1 MKKAV
6 SSNSARPSVISDD
19 RTSTGLAAL
28 YARHYNAI
36 LGSTGVALALVLW
49 EWAGTSGAVNPLFI
63 SAPSRIVRAFIELS
77 ANGELLRD
85 VIVSGKEFI
94 YGFFLAIIVGVPLGI
109 LMGWYRPVK
118 AIFDP
123 FVSIFNAT
131 PRVALLPLIIIWLGI
146 GINSKIALVFSG
158 ALIAI
163 LLSTI
168 AGVENL
174 DASLIRAARSFGA
187 SDFQIFRTIALPG
200 TVPFL
205 ITGMRLGLGHALV
218 GVVVGELYAAT
229 AGIGFLIAVAG
240 NTFQTDKVFVG
251 VVIVAFAGLVFTGI
265 FNRVE
270 AHFQSWKP
278 KNN

>member
-1 MKKAV
+1 M
-6 SSNSARPSVISDD
+6 ISDD
-19 RTSTGLAAL
+19 RTSTGPAAF
-28 YARHYNAI
+28 YARHYNLI
-36 LGSTGVALALVLW
+36 LGSTGVVLALILW
-49 EWAGTSGAVNPLFI
+49 QWAGTSGAVNPMFI
-63 SAPSRIVRAFIELS
+63 SSPSRIVRAFIALS
-77 ANGELLRD
+77 ATGELLRD

-158 ALIAI
+158 AVVAI

-265 FNRVE
+265 FNRIE

>member
-1 MKKAV
+1 MSMV
-6 SSNSARPSVISDD
+6 RRDTERYVIDD
-19 RTSTGLAAL
+19 DDDVETSFFGRV
-28 YARHYNAI
+28 YADYYGVI
-36 LGSTGVALALVLW
+36 LGSIGVVLAVALW
-49 EWAGTSGAVNPLFI
+49 EWAGETGAVNPMFI
-63 SAPSRIVRAFIELS
+63 SSPTRIVRAFIALS
-77 ANGELLRD
+77 ATGELGKD
-85 VIVSGKEFI
+85 VLVSGKEFI
-94 YGFFLAIIVGVPLGI
+94 YGFALSIVVGVPLGI

-123 FVSIFNAT
+123 FVSFLYAT

-158 ALIAI
+158 AVFAI
-163 LLSTI
+163 LLSTV
-168 AGVENL
+168 AGVQNL
-174 DASLIRAARSFGA
+174 DSSLIRAARSFGA

-229 AGIGFLIAVAG
+229 AGVGYLIAVAG

-251 VVIVAFAGLVFTGI
+251 VMIVACAGLLFTVL
-265 FNRVE
+265 FNRIE
-270 AHFQSWKP
+270 GHFQSWKP
-278 KNN
+278 NVN